1 MRISRKTL
9 LFLPALLLPACA
21 DMAESEAANVAPVGP
36 SPSFESTNLSL
47 EPAAA
52 SYDQE
57 PGQNFDQQ
65 GAAQD
70 VEVRKQ
76 KRRLLA
82 RNYVALAD
90 DYFNRGDYQ
99 GAAGHYSDAFQL
111 DPESREAREGLRRAQ
126 AALGGTGW
134 TWLDS
139 EGLIEQ
145 QSLRWAATR
154 LKIEGLM
161 NDGDRAM
168 ARGDATAA
176 EDAYTTAHQTLRIS
190 PNVAN
195 DSLNLS
201 LIAARRDAARE
212 ARISSMEAVRAAETA
227 AAAADATAEED
238 ARREY
243 FENRITTLF
252 HEANEHFLNGFYDKS
267 VVTLDKILQLD
278 PSNKDAEHL
287 RGVAN
292 ESWHQQRQQRTATA
306 FRENWTKTFREMEFI
321 MVPPKSA
328 VEFDNDVWEKAAI
341 RTPLD
346 EVGIEDVIDPEI
358 AAIQQKL
365 DSTTILARFDNPIE
379 EVAGNLASY
388 TNVNFVVSRA
398 VREDMDE
405 DAKQVNFSFSKA
417 MPVSLIMN
425 NIESQSDGELKFVIR
440 NGAVM
445 VISKDEA
452 NSGQVMRQY
461 EVRSII
467 RRLPDFDLP
476 EITIAGSGGVEFEPE
491 ALNEDREANLLSEDT
506 LMTILGVDDWEE
518 PAYAQIQEGT
528 LIVYHQPEK
537 QNEIRNMLSE
547 LRKSTNTSVEIR
559 VRFLKV
565 EDSFLQDIGIDFRG
579 LGNQATEG
587 IEGIGSNVGF
597 DDFGTDPAAI
607 LGSDGTAGL
616 YFTEADDN
624 VNILGRTE
632 NLYDLGLGAGRQRN
646 GSDGTVTAQ
655 IDDGNNDGLDNSG
668 GLSLQW
674 SLLDDSQ
681 VQMVL
686 RAVQKSKRSE
696 VVTEPRL
703 MVYNATRATLTVAN
717 QVSYVSDF
725 DVEIAQAASIAAP
738 IVRVIMDGVFLDVL
752 PVVSSD
758 RRSVSIDLRPT
769 VATLKRPI
777 RTFQTSLGSGS
788 PVTIML
794 PEVELQKIRTR
805 ATVPDGGTL
814 LVGGFK
820 IIDQQDMESGIPYLN
835 KIPILSFF
843 FQRQGTYESY
853 RRLVILLTANIII
866 PEERAP
872 DSSAGLAH

>member
-9 LFLPALLLPACA
+9 LLLPALLLPACA

-36 SPSFESTNLSL
+36 QSSIESTNLSL
-47 EPAAA
+47 EPAA
-52 SYDQE
+52 SSFIQE
-57 PGQNFDQQ
+57 PGQDLDQQ

-82 RNYVALAD
+82 GNYVAMAD
-90 DYFNRGDYQ
+90 DFFNRGDYQ
-99 GAAGHYSDAFQL
+99 GAAMHYSNAFQL

-126 AALGGTGW
+126 AAMGGTGW

-176 EDAYTTAHQTLRIS
+176 EDAYTTAYQTLRIS

-201 LIAARRDAARE
+201 LIEARRDAARE

-227 AAAADATAEED
+227 AAAAEAAAEED
-238 ARREY
+238 ARRVY
-243 FENRITTLF
+243 FENRITALF

-267 VVTLDKILQLD
+267 VSTLDKILLLD

-292 ESWHQQRQQRTATA
+292 ESWHQQRQHRTAQQ
-306 FRENWTKTFREMEFI
+306 FRENWSETFEGLKMI
-321 MVPPKSA
+321 MVPPKASI
-328 VEFDNDVWEKAAI
+328 EFDLDVWKKAGGRI
-341 RTPLD
+341 PLD
-346 EVGIEDVIDPEI
+346 EVGVETEIDPEI
-358 AAIQQKL
+358 ASIKGQLARTEIE
-365 DSTTILARFDNPIE
+365 ARFDNPIE
-379 EVAGNLASY
+379 EVAANLASY

-398 VREDMDE
+398 VREDLDE
-405 DAKQVNFSFSKA
+405 DAKQVTFTFNKP
-417 MPVSLIMN
+417 MPVSRIME
-425 NIESQSDGELKFVIR
+425 NIEKQSDGQLKFVIR
-440 NGAVM
+440 NGAVN
-445 VISKDEA
+445 VISAEEA
-452 NSGQVMRQY
+452 NSGHVQRQY

-491 ALNEDREANLLSEDT
+491 ELNEDREANLLSEDT

-528 LIVYHQPEK
+528 LIVYHQPER
-537 QNEIRNMLSE
+537 QLAIASILAE

-587 IEGIGSNVGF
+587 IEGKGSNVGF
-597 DDFGTDPAAI
+597 DDFGTNPAAV
-607 LGSDGTAGL
+607 LGTDGTAGL
-616 YFTEADDN
+616 YFSEADNN
-624 VNILGRTE
+624 VNILARTE

-646 GSDGTVTAQ
+646 GSANNSTAQ
-655 IDDGNNDGLDNSG
+655 IDDGNTGGLENSG

-674 SLLDDSQ
+674 ALLDDSE
-681 VQMVL
+681 VQLIL

-738 IVRVIMDGVFLDVL
+738 IVRVVMDGVFLDVL

-769 VATLKRPI
+769 VATLRRPI

-794 PEVELQKIRTR
+794 PEIELQKIRTR

-820 IIDQQDMESGIPYLN
+820 IVDQQDMESGIPYLN

-853 RRLVILLTANIII
+853 RRLVILLTAHIII
-866 PEERAP
+866 PEEHAP
-872 DSSAGLAH
+872 DSSAGLAR